1 MKTKIYITAILTIMT
16 VMFSLTLQA
25 SDYYFEDE
33 NLINDIPFD
42 TETIYNQML
51 TETKTSFF
59 QFDDEGLIDD
69 IPFDTK
75 KIVTNYKYHKAL
87 NRKFN
92 FTDEGLIDDI
102 PFDTKKIVVEYQYR
116 KAIQKKYSFKDEKL
130 VDDIPFDTYKIA
142 QRQKANHKPYPFI
155 VTFSEKYMY

>member
-1 MKTKIYITAILTIMT
+1 MT
-16 VMFSLTLQA
+16 VIFSLTLQA
-25 SDYYFEDE
+25 SNYYFEDE

-42 TETIYNQML
+42 TE
-51 TETKTSFF
+51 
-59 QFDDEGLIDD
+59 
-69 IPFDTK
+69 
-75 KIVTNYKYHKAL
+75 KIVTNYKYPKAL

-116 KAIQKKYSFKDEKL
+116 KAIQKKYSFKDETL

-142 QRQKANHKPYPFI
+142 KRQKANHKPYPFI